1 MTRGHN
7 VVYDTTTFSP
17 LSFCTMDSMLI
28 VAFEDQDNGILREVV
43 PVQIMSQD
51 VIGVSWDTK
60 LVATKDST
68 IKVLATFTDSD
79 WTYRANLIY
88 VD

>member
-1 MTRGHN
+1 
-7 VVYDTTTFSP
+7 
-17 LSFCTMDSMLI
+17 MDSI
-28 VAFEDQDNGILREVV
+28 IKVAFEDQHNGLLREVV

-51 VIGVSWDTK
+51 FIGVSWDTK

-68 IKVLATFTDSD
+68 IEVLATFTDPD

>member
-1 MTRGHN
+1 
-7 VVYDTTTFSP
+7 
-17 LSFCTMDSMLI
+17 MDSI
-28 VAFEDQDNGILREVV
+28 IKVAFEDQHNGLLREVV

-51 VIGVSWDTK
+51 FIGVSGDTK

-68 IKVLATFTDSD
+68 IEVLATFTDPD